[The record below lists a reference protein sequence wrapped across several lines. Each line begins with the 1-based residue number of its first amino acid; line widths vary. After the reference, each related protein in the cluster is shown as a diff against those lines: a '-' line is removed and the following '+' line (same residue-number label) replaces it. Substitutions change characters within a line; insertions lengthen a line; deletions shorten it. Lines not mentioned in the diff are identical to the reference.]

1 MQALGLSLMLAGATP
16 AAAEEGDVMIGFGGS
31 FAGENFRGDA
41 DEFDNSRTWTAQL
54 GYRVSDYLAF
64 ELEYEN
70 IDDFEFNES
79 DSASDGF
86 FTVTDEVDAKVDG
99 FLIALNGKIFPLQS
113 GRFRPY
119 LMGGVGYMKAELD
132 ADLNRTVTSPTFNFS
147 GNLDSFSQ
155 DDKAAVFQAG
165 LGIDL
170 QLSDNWFVEL
180 EGSYKFPTR
189 ELRDLRFYTIGG
201 SVQFRF

>member
-1 MQALGLSLMLAGATP
+1 
-16 AAAEEGDVMIGFGGS
+16 MIGLGGT
-31 FAGENFRGDA
+31 FAGENFRGDFG
-41 DEFDNSRTWTAQL
+41 DLDFDNSRSWTAQI
-54 GYRVSDYLAF
+54 GYRLTDSLAF

-70 IDDFEFNES
+70 IDDFEFDDAVS
-79 DSASDGF
+79 DSFGGF
-86 FTVTDEVDAKVDG
+86 SFTDEVEADLDGFVLGLNAKV
-99 FLIALNGKIFPLQS
+99 FPIQT

-132 ADLNRTVTSPTFNFS
+132 TKFTSSVAGQGFADSAS
-147 GNLDSFSQ
+147 ESFSE
-155 DDKAAVFQAG
+155 DEGAAVFQAG

-180 EGSYKFPTR
+180 EGSYKFPTK

-201 SVQFRF
+201 SIQFRF